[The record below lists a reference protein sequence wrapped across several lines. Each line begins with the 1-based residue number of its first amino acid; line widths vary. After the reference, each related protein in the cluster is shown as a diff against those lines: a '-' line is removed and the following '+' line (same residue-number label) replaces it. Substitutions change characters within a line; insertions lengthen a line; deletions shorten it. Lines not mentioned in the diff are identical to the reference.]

1 MADDLNT
8 RIRMTVRSS
17 NLLQRAVD
25 TTLSIE
31 GQAADAA
38 AVGAALAQKADVSQ
52 VTGIS
57 VNGQAAD
64 QQGKILID
72 GSDIPVSGEDATTL
86 DEAIGDLQGRTAE
99 DIPMSDESGAMSV
112 AEAIN
117 TGVARN
123 ADAIPL
129 EAGSETMVKDAIDA
143 LDTDVEAI
151 KAWTADDIPMDSTQG
166 AESVKGV
173 VEGLEDDVEELQ
185 GQTAAD
191 IPLNAEP
198 GAESVGAAVEDLQE
212 GRVKTVNG
220 QAADA
225 EGEITLETVPFA
237 EDLKTEDSVLSDM
250 AFIVRTAGGQAS
262 IKTGDATLRKLT
274 GQMVKTG
281 YVPEELDISVQAED
295 RGEGED
301 PITADID
308 RDTWVAQAEESGT
321 TVFVY
326 SNGAWK
332 LSGETVDLAE
342 YGITVNGTAIAGDQ
356 ITVKYVMEER
366 GTVAQAD
373 PDALTATGWNLYNN
387 DLGYARVAAYGG
399 KYKVGGSYATIRF
412 AKTPGGTSSA
422 IVTDANGLFDITEDG
437 YVLLTGGNGTDT
449 YILCCWTDW
458 EGGYSGDFEAYR
470 ESTVELAAIMASLP
484 YGLCR
489 AGDVFDEIDF
499 TSKVITQRIGR
510 VAYTEE
516 ARAEAAASGK
526 AWEFDEDWIW
536 IELDEPQTSS
546 FSLTNTYHASEHGI
560 EFFTGTLAPVG
571 TEIAYGASLKDKV
584 RRDMVT
590 LSQQTLT
597 DGQKNQVREN
607 IAAAAAD
614 DLAALADKI
623 ASLQIRSIQV
633 PLPATFAA
641 GATHHTNL
649 KTLIDADMPEGYKY
663 LGLATFYGGA
673 SKIALIAARYDDSD
687 WSFVA
692 VNMAASAVG
701 GKKTTIGYL
710 CIKK

>member
-86 DEAIGDLQGRTAE
+86 DEAIGDLQGRTAG
-99 DIPMSDESGAMSV
+99 DIPMSDETGAMSV

-129 EAGSETMVKDAIDA
+129 EEGSETMVKDAIDA
-143 LDTDVEAI
+143 LDADVEAI

-166 AESVKGV
+166 AESVKAV

-220 QAADA
+220 QGADA
-225 EGEITLETVPFA
+225 DGEITLETVPFA

-250 AFIVRTAGGQAS
+250 AFTVRTAGGQAS

-274 GQMVKTG
+274 GQMVKSG
-281 YVPEELDISVQAED
+281 YVPESLDISVQAEE
-295 RGEGED
+295 RED
-301 PITADID
+301 PITAGID

-326 SNGAWK
+326 ASGAWK

-342 YGITVNGTAIAGDQ
+342 YGITVDGTPVAGDQ

-412 AKTPGGTSSA
+412 ARTPGGASSA

-470 ESTVELAAIMASLP
+470 ESTVELAAIMAILP

-489 AGDVFDEIDF
+489 AGSVFDEIDF

-510 VAYTEE
+510 VAYSEA

-526 AWEFDEDWIW
+526 AWEFDEDYIW

-546 FSLTNTYHASEHGI
+546 FSLGNTYHASEHGI

-571 TEIAYGASLKDKV
+571 TEIAYGASLKDKL
-584 RRDMVT
+584 RRDVLT
-590 LSQQTLT
+590 KSQQTLS
-597 DGQKNQVREN
+597 DAEQGQARAN
-607 IAAAAAD
+607 IGAGSAAD
-614 DLAALADKI
+614 VAALTDKI
-623 ASLQIRSIQV
+623 ASMGIRSISV

-641 GATHHTNL
+641 GATYHTNL
-649 KTLIDADMPEGYKY
+649 KTLIDADMPAGYRC
-663 LGLATFYGGA
+663 LGVAAFYGGT
-673 SKIALIAARYDDSD
+673 SKIAVISARYEDTD

-692 VNMAASAVG
+692 MNAAGSAYTGRSSV
-701 GKKTTIGYL
+701 IGYL
-710 CIKK
+710 CMKE